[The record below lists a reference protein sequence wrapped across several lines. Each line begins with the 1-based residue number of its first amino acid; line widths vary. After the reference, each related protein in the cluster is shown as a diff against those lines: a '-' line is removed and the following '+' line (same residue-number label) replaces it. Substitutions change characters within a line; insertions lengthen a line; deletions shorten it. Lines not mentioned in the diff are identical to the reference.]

1 MPSAASSSNNFLS
14 PKVLSAKIREVDPA
28 GWMARWLSNPANAN
42 RVARRVATALPQ
54 IVRALPR
61 DEINAFLARAARS
74 GIEAIPAAPLAS
86 KVLSVLWAQGETQ
99 ALVERGHHHRGA
111 NAHG

>member
-1 MPSAASSSNNFLS
+1 M
-14 PKVLSAKIREVDPA
+14 K
-28 GWMARWLSNPANAN
+28 PANAN

-99 ALVERGHHHRGA
+99 ALVERAITIAARMLTDNRDRIKVTVPRNPRASFPNGSTPSSPTRL
-111 NAHG
+111 